1 VDLELRGV
9 TWQGPAIDDD
19 KVLDDLPA
27 ELAAILTQLN
37 GFVLFGGLLHF
48 RGAVT
53 EPAWHSLRRAWRDDA
68 LAIPALYGLASDVGI
83 PFAQDCVGDQFLLR
97 QGIVWTLSG
106 ETGELRSTSV
116 SLVEFIAAAGAD
128 PDRTLKPA
136 PLVRFRR
143 DGGDLVP
150 GRLLSVYPPF
160 CTKESAAGV
169 AIKDV
174 PCDEL
179 IQFHADFARQT
190 AAIEDGGRVRITVTD

>member
-19 KVLDDLPA
+19 KLLDDLPA
-27 ELAAILTQLN
+27 ELVAILTQIN

-53 EPAWHSLRRAWRDDA
+53 KPAWHSLRRAWLDET

-97 QGIVWTLSG
+97 QGIVWTLSA
-106 ETGELRSTSV
+106 ETGELESMSM
-116 SLVEFIAAAGAD
+116 SLMEFIVATAAD
-128 PDRTLKPA
+128 PDQTLRTA
-136 PLVRFRR
+136 PLVSFRH
-143 DGGDLVP
+143 DGGELVP
-150 GRLLSVYPPF
+150 GKLLLAYPPF

-169 AIKDV
+169 TIKDI

-179 IQFHADFARQT
+179 IQVHADFARQI
-190 AAIEDGGRVRITVTD
+190 AATGEGGKIRVIVTD